1 MKPETSTLTRN
12 LSGRENSNS
21 RFRTITSERLN
32 ETVYEYEH
40 ETGLKVFYV
49 RKTGYNKKTAMFG
62 TNYGSI
68 DNVFKVPGQD
78 NEIEVPDGIAHFL
91 EHKLFEQED
100 GNMLDKFS
108 RLGSSPNAFT
118 SFNQTVYYFS
128 CTDLFEE
135 NFRMLLDYVQ
145 NPWLTDEN
153 VEKEKGIIGQEIQM
167 YKDNADWR
175 VFFNLLDCLYV
186 DHPVKLEIA
195 GSLESISKINKEL
208 LYDCYNTFYTPSNM
222 VVTAVAD
229 LEPET
234 IFSITDNM
242 IKFKDRGK
250 VEKKYPDE
258 PKKLNKEFK
267 EQKLHVSMPL
277 FNMGIKDNVRAEG
290 FELLK
295 RRAALSIV
303 LYHAMGRSS
312 DLYERLYSER
322 LINDSFRC
330 EVSLNTGYGYLV
342 WGGQSPDPEKTASI
356 ISGTLRE
363 VASKGISP
371 QTFSRIRKSQEG
383 LFIRSLNSVEIIARE
398 MLDSYF
404 IGTGLFDEVKVFEE
418 LDTDYVNKVAK
429 EVLNNPSALSVVN
442 PL

>member
-1 MKPETSTLTRN
+1 MN
-12 LSGRENSNS
+12 H
-21 RFRTITSERLN
+21 RTITSERLN
-32 ETVYEYEH
+32 ETIYEYEH
-40 ETGLKVFYV
+40 ETGLKVLYV
-49 RKTGYNKKTAMFG
+49 RKPGYNKKTAMFG

-68 DNVFKVPGQD
+68 DNIFRVPGRD
-78 NEIEVPDGIAHFL
+78 DEIEVPDGIAHFL

-108 RLGSSPNAFT
+108 RLGASPNAFT
-118 SFNQTVYYFS
+118 SFNQTVYYFT

-153 VEKEKGIIGQEIQM
+153 VEKEKGIIGQEIMM

-186 DHPVKLEIA
+186 NHPVKLEIA

-229 LEPET
+229 LEPKT
-234 IFSITDNM
+234 VFSIIDNM
-242 IKFKDRGK
+242 IKFKDKGK

-258 PKKLNKEFK
+258 PEELNKEYK
-267 EQKLHVSMPL
+267 EQKLAVSMPL
-277 FNMGIKDNVRAEG
+277 FNMGIKDNVKAEG
-290 FELLK
+290 YELLK

-303 LYHAMGRSS
+303 LHHTMGKSS
-312 DLYERLYSER
+312 ELYERLYSER
-322 LINDSFRC
+322 LINESFRC
-330 EVSLNTGYGYLV
+330 EVSLNAGYGYLI
-342 WGGQSPDPEKTASI
+342 WGGQSPDPKKTASI
-356 ISGTLRE
+356 ISEALRE
-363 VASKGISP
+363 AAEKGIGAEG
-371 QTFSRIRKSQEG
+371 FNRIRKSHEG
-383 LFIRSLNSVEIIARE
+383 HFVRSLNSVENIARE

-418 LDTDYVNKVAK
+418 LDLDYVNKAAG
-429 EVLNNPSALSVVN
+429 EVFNGPSALSVVN

>member
-1 MKPETSTLTRN
+1 MN
-12 LSGRENSNS
+12 
-21 RFRTITSERLN
+21 FRTTTSERLN
-32 ETVYEYEH
+32 ETIYEYDH
-40 ETGLKVFYV
+40 PTGLKIFYV
-49 RKTGYNKKTAMFG
+49 RKPGYFKKTAMFG

-68 DNVFKVPGQD
+68 DNIFKVPGRED
-78 NEIEVPDGIAHFL
+78 EIVVPDGIAHFL

-108 RLGSSPNAFT
+108 RLGASPNAFT

-135 NFRMLLDYVQ
+135 NFKMLLDYVQ

-153 VEKEKGIIGQEIQM
+153 VEKEKGIIGQEIMM
-167 YKDNADWR
+167 YQDNADWR
-175 VFFNLLDCLYV
+175 VFFNLLECLYV
-186 DHPVKLEIA
+186 NHPVKLEIA

-229 LEPET
+229 LEPEKV
-234 IFSITDNM
+234 FSIVDNM

-258 PKKLNKEFK
+258 PEKLNSEYR
-267 EQKLHVSMPL
+267 EQRLAVSMPL
-277 FNMGIKDNVRAEG
+277 FNMGIKDNVKTDGYEI
-290 FELLK
+290 LK
-295 RRAALSIV
+295 RRTALSIV
-303 LYHAMGRSS
+303 IHHIMGRSS

-322 LINDSFRC
+322 LINDTFRC
-330 EVSLNTGYGYLV
+330 EVSLSGGYGYLV
-342 WGGQSPDPEKTASI
+342 WGGQSPDPEKVASI
-356 ISGTLRE
+356 ISEALRKAASEGIGTE
-363 VASKGISP
+363 N
-371 QTFSRIRKSQEG
+371 FERIRRSQKG
-383 LFIRSLNSVEIIARE
+383 LFIRSLNSIENIARE

-404 IGTGLFDEVKVFEE
+404 MGTGLFNEAEVFDDLNAEYVDKV
-418 LDTDYVNKVAK
+418 VG
-429 EVLNNPSALSVVN
+429 EVLNNPSALSVVK